1 MEEKKDIIGDV
12 AGSIGDVAGSI
23 GDVAGDIGNIGADAL
38 EGLTEYPSTFL
49 GIKPEYQGF
58 FDKWD

>member
-1 MEEKKDIIGDV
+1 MEEKKDI
-12 AGSIGDVAGSI
+12 IGDVAGSI